1 MKGGSKPYGFEPTF
15 GFYCFSAN
23 FKDFAFVFGA
33 KRIYFFWRIHIWRN
47 FWRART
53 SAHAARQTTLGI
65 QPKAAQKLW
74 KSRFFTFWSA
84 LSARTSG
91 RNSFLFSESNS
102 LNIIDDFCTLNES
115 KILKTHNY
123 NWIWNLYFSQKCK
136 ILKRFSKLKFFSTL
150 IFFKILHF
158 WEK

>member
-1 MKGGSKPYGFEPTF
+1 MVQNPMVLNQPLVFIVPQPVSKILHSFLVQNVSIFSEEFISEEISGARALLRTLRAKQHWGF
-15 GFYCFSAN
+15 SQ
-23 FKDFAFVFGA
+23 K
-33 KRIYFFWRIHIWRN
+33 
-47 FWRART
+47 
-53 SAHAARQTTLGI
+53 L
-65 QPKAAQKLW
+65 AQKLW

-123 NWIWNLYFSQKCK
+123 NWISTPYFAQNCK
-136 ILKRFSKLKFFSTL
+136 MLK
-150 IFFKILHF
+150 IHN
-158 WEK
+158 